1 VIEAVMTSTG
11 ATQQATEGRT
21 ILPKR
26 PPDNRTIAVGVD
38 GRPGGWQALSWAA
51 EEAVSSGLRLVVCRC
66 YPPGGSGAA
75 LPPDPTPDRLALADP
90 HLAEVVAGWA
100 ARLGGDRIQVRV
112 SSGDPLRLLRRIA
125 DQAGLMV
132 VGAGHSYGVGSGT
145 IASHLA
151 AHAVAP
157 VVAVRPTPDMAG
169 PFAGHVVVGVDQP
182 GPAAVA
188 VEFAFRFA
196 DRHGLPLAAVHV
208 GDGPTTEGG
217 VWVDDAL
224 LETHLVVPS
233 PGLDLLDTQVEP
245 WHHAFPEVPVRRA
258 VLPGHPAHTLAS
270 VVRGAPLLVL
280 GDRGRAEPLRLL
292 LGSVTRRM
300 LADAPTCV
308 AVVPPPD
315 RGSKPSV

>member
-1 VIEAVMTSTG
+1 MINTG
-11 ATQQATEGRT
+11 ATQEAAADRT
-21 ILPKR
+21 VWPKR
-26 PPDNRTIAVGVD
+26 RPDNSTIAVGVD

-51 EEAVSSGLRLVVCRC
+51 EEALSSGASLLVCR
-66 YPPGGSGAA
+66 YYAPGGAGAA
-75 LPPDPTPDRLALADP
+75 LPPDPAPDRLGLADP
-90 HLAEVVAGWA
+90 HFAEVVVGLA
-100 ARLGGDRIQVRV
+100 ARLGGDRVQVRV
-112 SSGDPLRLLRRIA
+112 GSGDPLHLLRRIA
-125 DQAGLMV
+125 EQVGLMV
-132 VGAGHSYGVGSGT
+132 LGAGHSYGVGSGT

-151 AHAVAP
+151 AHAVVP
-157 VVAVRPTPDMAG
+157 VVAVRPTPDSAG

-188 VEFAFRFA
+188 LDFAFRFA

-208 GDGPTTEGG
+208 GDGPAAEGG

-233 PGLDLLDTQVEP
+233 PGLDLLDAQVDP
-245 WHHAFPEVPVRRA
+245 WHHAFPGVPIRRA
-258 VLPGHPAHTLAS
+258 VLPGDPAHTLAS

-300 LADAPTCV
+300 LTNAATCV

-315 RGSKPSV
+315 RS